1 MFTIGTSGHIDHGKS
16 LLIKALTGI
25 DTDRLPEEKKRGM
38 TIDLGF
44 AHFPDSGGEPV
55 GVIDVPG
62 HERFIRNMVAGAW
75 SLDLA
80 LLVVAANDGWMQQSG
95 DHLLVLHYLG
105 ITDIILVI
113 SKCDIASPDRIR
125 EVEKDSLDKIKSITG
140 LDVPSLSVS
149 ATTGKNIDKL
159 KELILAELKKKKI
172 SGESFPCLYVDRVFN
187 VKGSGI
193 IITGSLKGKSIDKE
207 TKLFCLPE
215 KKPVRIRSLQSY
227 NSSVDEAVP
236 VSRLAINIINLKRDE
251 IHRGA
256 CLTTEESDF
265 LAVSEFIFRLR
276 KDSVKHNIRN
286 HSEVEI
292 ALGTAHRLGE
302 IHFLKDSRIGRIIL
316 KHPVAARWNQPF
328 LLIRHGGS
336 SIIGGGNIFW
346 TGKTDR
352 ENRKKIVEIA
362 AELPDNL
369 KCGSNSGI
377 LFRLQG
383 YIEKREIKSLSPSL
397 TEDTVAIGEWLFRKD
412 RLIHYTGMIKKL
424 AAASGGI
431 GIPELPGKMK
441 IPEAVIRVILNS
453 MIEAGELNLKGS
465 IICGSTN
472 KIPALSSLGKD
483 LLLRSEKA
491 GKSGLEL
498 SKLNIP
504 GAQKELR
511 NLARTGLIINLDGNL
526 YYHPEVY
533 SDCVNSI
540 ISGMAIG
547 SRFTIPDAKAKS
559 ALSRKYI
566 IPLLNKMESD
576 GFVKRKEDER
586 IVLKN

>member
-1 MFTIGTSGHIDHGKS
+1 MFTIGTSGHIDHGKT

-44 AHFPDSGGEPV
+44 AYFPDPAGEPV

-62 HERFIRNMVAGAW
+62 HERFIRNMVAGAC

-113 SKCDIASPDRIR
+113 SKCDIASPVRIR
-125 EVEKDSLDKIKSITG
+125 EVETDCLDKIKSITG
-140 LDVPSLSVS
+140 LDVPSVSVS
-149 ATTGKNIDKL
+149 VITGENIDKL
-159 KELILAELKKKKI
+159 KELILSELKKRKR
-172 SGESFPCLYVDRVFN
+172 SDESFPFLYVDRVFSI
-187 VKGSGI
+187 KGSGI

-207 TKLFCLPE
+207 TELICLPE
-215 KKPVRIRSLQSY
+215 GKPVRIRSLQSY
-227 NSSVDEAVP
+227 NSSVVKAVP
-236 VSRLAINIINLKRDE
+236 VSRLALNIVNLKKDE

-256 CLTTEESDF
+256 CLTTKGSDF
-265 LAVSEFIFRLR
+265 LTVSEFIFRLK
-276 KDSVKHNIRN
+276 KDRVKYNIRN

-292 ALGTAHRLGE
+292 ALGTAHQLGE

-346 TGKTDR
+346 IGKTDKQ
-352 ENRKKIVEIA
+352 NRKKIVEIA

-369 KCGSNSGI
+369 KDRSNAGI
-377 LFRLQG
+377 LFHLQG
-383 YIEKREIKSLSPSL
+383 YIEKKEIKNLSPSL
-397 TEDTVAIGEWLFRKD
+397 TEDTVAIKEWLFRKD
-412 RLIHYTGMIKKL
+412 TLIHYTGMIKKL

-431 GIPELPGKMK
+431 RIPELPGKME
-441 IPEAVIRVILNS
+441 IPDAVIRVILNS
-453 MIEAGELNLKGS
+453 MVEAEELNVKGS
-465 IICGSTN
+465 IIYGSTN
-472 KIPALSSLGKD
+472 KRPALSSLGKD

-491 GKSGLEL
+491 GKTGLEL

-511 NLARTGLIINLDGNL
+511 NLARIGLIINLDGNI

-540 ISGMAIG
+540 VSGMAIG
-547 SRFTIPDAKAKS
+547 SHFTIPDAKAKS

-576 GFVKRKEDER
+576 GFVKRKENER